1 MYIYIYT
8 YIQSR
13 VLRIAPFTVAAIK
26 LVSSK
31 STPLASS
38 GQPGPGFCTVHLL
51 LLVLG
56 VGGLPG
62 SL

>member
-1 MYIYIYT
+1 MHI
-8 YIQSR
+8 SR